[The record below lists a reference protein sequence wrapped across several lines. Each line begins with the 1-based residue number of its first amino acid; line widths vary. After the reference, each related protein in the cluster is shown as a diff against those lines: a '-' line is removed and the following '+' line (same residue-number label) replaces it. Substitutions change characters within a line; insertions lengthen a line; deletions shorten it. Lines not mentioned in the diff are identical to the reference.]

1 MKISSKGRYAVRI
14 MSELARN
21 KNEFVSVNEMS
32 ERQGITTKYLEQ
44 IFSLLSKAN
53 LVASARGSS
62 GGYKLGVEPDKC
74 TIAQI
79 LKATGDLPEL
89 APCLAKGG
97 DCPRIESCDSID
109 YWDKLSKLIVD
120 YLNGIT
126 IEDVIKKN
134 KV

>member
-14 MSELARN
+14 MSELA
-21 KNEFVSVNEMS
+21 KHSDYVSVNEMS
-32 ERQGITTKYLEQ
+32 EKQGITVKYLEQ
-44 IFSLLSKAN
+44 IFHLLSKAN
-53 LVASARGSS
+53 LVSSARGAS
-62 GGYKLGVEPDKC
+62 GGYKLGVDPEKC

-89 APCLAKGG
+89 APCLVEGNK
-97 DCPRIESCDSID
+97 CPRINNCDSID

-126 IEDVIKKN
+126 ISDIVKKSKN
-134 KV
+134 